1 MVIAQSEGKGD
12 TLCNVYLHRLD
23 RQWQA
28 RGYGILVRY
37 ADLCGSPHR
46 SAYAESRVMP
56 SGDCDRLRC
65 AGSRVSSSA

>member
-1 MVIAQSEGKGD
+1 MVIAQSDGKGD

-37 ADLCGSPHR
+37 ADLCGDPHR
-46 SAYAESRVMP
+46 SAYLIRTGEPITAFPALLPVW
-56 SGDCDRLRC
+56 
-65 AGSRVSSSA
+65 